1 MGLSYKSYLCCVGGF
16 WSNVSSEGITNVP
29 SLTEAE
35 MCIHADART
44 VAAEC
49 NSGTK
54 AMELRK
60 DYMIRGSRSRLEGQ
74 MSKTT
79 LIAAAVVFVIL
90 GAAWYFLIR

>member
-1 MGLSYKSYLCCVGGF
+1 
-16 WSNVSSEGITNVP
+16 
-29 SLTEAE
+29 
-35 MCIHADART
+35 
-44 VAAEC
+44 
-49 NSGTK
+49 
-54 AMELRK
+54 MELGQ